1 PPEIGALA
9 SAGAAQIDLLV
20 ASLAHS
26 GELWVGGAALSNRDP
41 ARLRPQLGSPR
52 SVPEVG
58 PPATGAPERAGVWGQ
73 DPTGVPSSLEGARR
87 RGSCALYHD
96 CNRDPTSSS
105 SASSSVASAP
115 SAADVFFVTPATASS
130 VASAPSASVSIAA
143 DVVFVTAATTSAA
156 PHPVAAAPSASARV
170 AITVG

>member
-1 PPEIGALA
+1 MAIWRPRSEAVNLPQPIERSWDPCQPPEIGALA

-96 CNRDPTSSS
+96 CNRDVI
-105 SASSSVASAP
+105 ALP
-115 SAADVFFVTPATASS
+115 SQLGMRRGVLLQTFSCIILTFLSRGLW
-130 VASAPSASVSIAA
+130 
-143 DVVFVTAATTSAA
+143 
-156 PHPVAAAPSASARV
+156 HP
-170 AITVG
+170 ILTFNQDLYLW